1 MIDTTKVETIESFLL
16 NKRVRLVQPKNGY
29 RVAIDSVLLAA
40 AVPARTGDKVVDLGC
55 GACAVCACIAERVN
69 GVEVIGV
76 ERDPAMA
83 DMARRT
89 MSANGLTGRI
99 ETNDLTN
106 LPCTWETGQIDH
118 VVANPPYMPTN
129 RGYPSPNTKRST
141 SRVEIWARLADWI
154 IVAQRCLRHKG
165 TITLINRADRLNEIL
180 STLTHGFG
188 SIVVFPLFPKAGRD
202 ARRVLV
208 QAVRSSRAPMRLTS
222 GLLLHEPNGN
232 YTSKVEAILRGAP
245 INL

>member
-1 MIDTTKVETIESFLL
+1 VIDNPKIKTIENLLL

-55 GACAVCACIAERVN
+55 GACAVCACIAKRVN
-69 GVEVIGV
+69 GVELIGV
-76 ERDPAMA
+76 ERDPIMA
-83 DMARRT
+83 DMARQN
-89 MSANGLTGRI
+89 MSANGFTGRI

-118 VVANPPYMPTN
+118 VVANPPYMPAN
-129 RGYPSPNTKRST
+129 RAYLSPNTKRLT
-141 SRVEIWARLADWI
+141 SCVEICASLADWI
-154 IVAQRCLRHKG
+154 IVAQRCLRNRG

-180 STLTHGFG
+180 STLNRGFG

-202 ARRVLV
+202 ASRVLV
-208 QAVRSSRAPMRLTS
+208 QAVRSSRAPMRITS
-222 GLLLHEPNGN
+222 GLLLHEANGH
-232 YTSKVEAILRGAP
+232 YTSKAEAILRGAP